1 LGFGGSSSSN
11 TLAHTHNAAL
21 ADDGGDLSETLTD
34 MNGVVLY
41 SLITDNSAAVAANT
55 AAIAAISSVPSGLVA
70 IWVGS
75 EASIPAG
82 WTLYNTVPAT
92 SSQTTITDD
101 RNLYTGDRT
110 QIGQQFNTGHP
121 LVGTSPTKVTWYLH
135 KTGSPTGS
143 VNAYIENSS
152 GVVQETSSTTLN
164 SATLTGTTAA
174 IEFTFAGT
182 TALTAGDM
190 VTVKYDS
197 GDAANL
203 VLCDTDNTAAVTN
216 AVMRQNELGSW
227 SDVAGEAAT
236 YIVTYNEFYIKKT

>member
-1 LGFGGSSSSN
+1 MAFGGGGSSTPE

-21 ADDGGDLSETLTD
+21 SGDGGDLSETLTD
-34 MNGVVLY
+34 MNGVALY

-55 AAIAAISSVPSGLVA
+55 AAIAAIAQVPSGLIA
-70 IWVGS
+70 IWTGS

-82 WTLYNTVPAT
+82 WTLYNTQAAT

-101 RNLYTGDRT
+101 RNLYNGDRT

-152 GVVQETSSTTLN
+152 GVIQETSTTTLD
-164 SATLTGTTAA
+164 STTLTGTTAA

-182 TALTAGDM
+182 TSLTAGDM
-190 VTVKYDS
+190 V
-197 GDAANL
+197 L
-203 VLCDTDNTAAVTN
+203 E
-216 AVMRQNELGSW
+216 MRL
-227 SDVAGEAAT
+227 
-236 YIVTYNEFYIKKT
+236 I